1 MSHARTTRRVLAAA
15 ATFGALLV
23 TAACSSAG
31 TPGASSPA
39 AGGVNWDERGP
50 ITYAQG
56 KDTAGVWKP
65 VLDQWNADHPN
76 EQVTFVELSPE
87 ADQQRADMIKRGQ
100 AKSGEFSVMS
110 VDVVWTSEFAAN
122 GWLQEL
128 PADKFPT
135 TGMLASAVDA
145 STYFNK
151 VYAYP
156 QGSDG
161 AMLYYR
167 KDLLDKAGLE
177 APKTWAEMQAAC
189 DKILPDQ
196 KGMDCYA
203 GQHQKYEGLTCNIA
217 EAVNSAGGEFITADG
232 KPAVNTPEAI
242 AGLQWMVDGFKS
254 GMIPADAI
262 TWKEEE
268 GRQAFQD
275 SKLLFHRNWPY
286 VWNLASKDDGSSKIV
301 GKFAVAPLP
310 GKDGPGVSTLG
321 GHNIG
326 ISAFTKNKGTAG
338 DFIKY
343 IASEPIQ
350 KTFLEKGSLAPILE
364 SLYADAALNEQFG
377 YLSILGESIKTA
389 KSRPKAVKYGDV
401 TLAIQDATYSALQ
414 KQAEPAAAF
423 GDLQTKLEGLLK

>member
-23 TAACSSAG
+23 TAACSSS
-31 TPGASSPA
+31 ASPSASGSA

-56 KDTAGVWKP
+56 KDTAGVWKG
-65 VLDQWNADHPN
+65 VLAEWNSAHPN
-76 EQVTFVELSPE
+76 EQVTMIELSPE

-100 AKSGEFSVMS
+100 AKSGEYSVMS

-135 TGMLASAVDA
+135 TGMLKSAVDA

-156 QGSDG
+156 QSSDG

-167 KDLLDKAGLE
+167 KDLLDKAGLQS
-177 APKTWAEMQAAC
+177 PKTWTEMQAAC
-189 DKILPDQ
+189 DKVLPDQ
-196 KGMDCYA
+196 KGMSCYA

-232 KPAVNTPEAI
+232 KPAVNTPAAV
-242 AGLQWMVDGFKS
+242 AGLQWMVDAFKS

-275 SKLLFHRNWPY
+275 GKLLFHRNWPY
-286 VWNLASKDDGSSKIV
+286 VWNLAVKTDGSSKVV

-326 ISAFTKNKGTAG
+326 ISSFTKNKGTAG
-338 DFIKY
+338 DFIKF
-343 IASEPIQ
+343 IASESTQ
-350 KTFLEKGSLAPILE
+350 KVFLEKGSLAPILE
-364 SLYADAALNEQFG
+364 SLYADAALNKQFP
-377 YLSILGESIKTA
+377 YLSTLGESIKTA
-389 KSRPKAVKYGDV
+389 KARPKAVKYGDV

-414 KQAEPAAAF
+414 KQVEPAAAF